1 MAEREDKNNY
11 RNPSQDVFKGLWE
24 AKVVIAIAFIAVFVR
39 LSYTNEQPTTVPTA
53 QLVTTSEVAN
63 YPDELIGKTVTV
75 RSRPLQRVGLSS
87 FTVSDRRFFGGEP
100 ILVVNASGR
109 PFDLPSDRENI
120 IQVTGEVRNLAI
132 PQIERQY
139 NLSLQD
145 QYYRDYI
152 NKPVIIARDIRL
164 APDSTAITLR

>member
-1 MAEREDKNNY
+1 
-11 RNPSQDVFKGLWE
+11 
-24 AKVVIAIAFIAVFVR
+24 
-39 LSYTNEQPTTVPTA
+39 
-53 QLVTTSEVAN
+53 
-63 YPDELIGKTVTV
+63 
-75 RSRPLQRVGLSS
+75 
-87 FTVSDRRFFGGEP
+87 
-100 ILVVNASGR
+100 

-132 PQIERQY
+132 AQIERQY